1 MASTEGAPAA
11 QWARGLQ
18 AEFSSVLPWQL
29 HGLSLGS
36 PTSQM
41 RKPRPVEVEWLPRV
55 MQIEINYLLM
65 TIGPRRGREGV
76 AYAKKQGDPDK
87 ELPQDIVLRTCAQP
101 CAGAIGAD
109 KGPPSPAGARGG
121 SGERH

>member
-41 RKPRPVEVEWLPRV
+41 RKLRPVEVGWLPRL
-55 MQIEINYLLM
+55 MQIKINYLLM
-65 TIGPRRGREGV
+65 PIRPPVTLGPRRGREVGW
-76 AYAKKQGDPDK
+76 PM
-87 ELPQDIVLRTCAQP
+87 PR
-101 CAGAIGAD
+101 
-109 KGPPSPAGARGG
+109 S
-121 SGERH
+121 